1 MKKNVNMS
9 SINDV
14 IKYLIENN
22 ISKNE
27 WYVEPFA
34 NDCSVL
40 STIRHSKKVACDK
53 NKHVIKMWRCIQGAK
68 LNGLNEK
75 EFNEYY
81 YKKVNGVPLKDI
93 LFFGAAL
100 DVCTSQIKNFKDLK
114 NTIFINHNYDK
125 LIFTEKSF
133 VYCSI
138 FHDNTRDFWAWCR
151 NVVKNNHKVMVSGF
165 NAPKDFV
172 CIYEVDGEGIY
183 IHESQIPFFNF

>member
-9 SINDV
+9 IINDV

-40 STIRHSKKVACDK
+40 STIRHPKKVACDK
-53 NKHVIKMWRCIQGAK
+53 NEHVIKMWRYIQGAK
-68 LNGLNEK
+68 
-75 EFNEYY
+75 
-81 YKKVNGVPLKDI
+81 PLKDN
-93 LFFGAAL
+93 LFLSTGLYA
-100 DVCTSQIKNFKDLK
+100 CISRMKNFKDLK
-114 NTIFINHNYDK
+114 NTIFISHNYDK
-125 LIFTEKSF
+125 LIFTEKTF

-138 FHDNTRDFWAWCR
+138 FHDDTREFWSWCR